1 MLPPGTSTQLI
12 GTTYLPSLPPKE
24 ISYICR
30 HLQAY
35 LQEPTVP
42 RNQNN
47 LKAARSSSKSQ
58 NRQVIWNSLQSCSA
72 AHKLQNSTTRKVRIL
87 YIFCRMVRVRRA
99 FCAAAVVVFYCVGQS
114 PGRVSSAWED
124 VWLCMSAGAPWR
136 QISWYLA
143 MLLFSSRQLSLSAA
157 CDQRSH
163 SFWSGLGF
171 CARFSPVGQS
181 SLCYPLF
188 SIQGRWLWTRVILII
203 PMKPR
208 VFSWSGLRDHYS
220 GDWRENWPRLFLSPI
235 SIMSP
240 TLHVYENSIHFSK
253 SLLIIIYIQTILHY
267 FISSNLWPI
276 CHLC

>member
-1 MLPPGTSTQLI
+1 MLPTGTSTQLI
-12 GTTYLPSLPPKE
+12 GTTYLPSLPLKE
-24 ISYICR
+24 IFFYLHGTSRHTCRNLVSLEIRTTKKLRGRQVNYRIDKLFGILCNPALRPISCKIPQQGKWGSYIFFGGWWGWEE
-30 HLQAY
+30 HFAL
-35 LQEPTVP
+35 LP
-42 RNQNN
+42 
-47 LKAARSSSKSQ
+47 
-58 NRQVIWNSLQSCSA
+58 SL
-72 AHKLQNSTTRKVRIL
+72 
-87 YIFCRMVRVRRA
+87 F
-99 FCAAAVVVFYCVGQS
+99 FYCVGQS

-143 MLLFSSRQLSLSAA
+143 MLLFSSRQLSLSAG

-171 CARFSPVGQS
+171 CARFSSVGQS

-208 VFSWSGLRDHYS
+208 VFSWSGLRDHYC

-253 SLLIIIYIQTILHY
+253 SLLIIIYIQTTLHI
-267 FISSNLWPI
+267 F

>member
-1 MLPPGTSTQLI
+1 MLFDHFLASNYFLLGCLFSPDEQCPLLGPARITLLLACMVFIKMS
-12 GTTYLPSLPPKE
+12 PSGIKSVSVSMFRLHAAVIYSGQSRGHKPKDAPSRHQHPTHRNHLLAFSPSKE
-24 ISYICR
+24 ISFICR

-124 VWLCMSAGAPWR
+124 V
-136 QISWYLA
+136 
-143 MLLFSSRQLSLSAA
+143 
-157 CDQRSH
+157 
-163 SFWSGLGF
+163 
-171 CARFSPVGQS
+171 
-181 SLCYPLF
+181 
-188 SIQGRWLWTRVILII
+188 
-203 PMKPR
+203 
-208 VFSWSGLRDHYS
+208 
-220 GDWRENWPRLFLSPI
+220 
-235 SIMSP
+235 
-240 TLHVYENSIHFSK
+240 
-253 SLLIIIYIQTILHY
+253 
-267 FISSNLWPI
+267 
-276 CHLC
+276 